1 MQYIFTPGQTRL
13 SIPVTIVDDS
23 EFEEVEQFLGR
34 LSTSAEHAI
43 IDIPTTILI
52 INDNDCKLI
61 ILLSQYVVKISVPFN
76 NGRYNTYISCSN
88 LWKYLIYYSELF
100 KCTGIHV
107 EIQRSFVDVFV
118 GFTRDII
125 IVVVNDITDAFNL
138 RENI

>member
-23 EFEEVEQFLGR
+23 ELEEVEQFLGR

-61 ILLSQYVVKISVPFN
+61 ILLSQYMVKISVPFN
-76 NGRYNTYISCSN
+76 NGRYNTYISYSN
-88 LWKYLIYYSELF
+88 LWKYLIL
-100 KCTGIHV
+100 
-107 EIQRSFVDVFV
+107 QR
-118 GFTRDII
+118 
-125 IVVVNDITDAFNL
+125 AF
-138 RENI
+138 